1 MIGVNCGP
9 NMASLVSG
17 LPLHG
22 SQIRTMRLVA
32 LHPEPLPA
40 HGKPLFQGAQID
52 EPTLPSLSESPMGS
66 QFCPGGIRPV
76 KGWNRFTVFVNA
88 SFNPLAPPLNQH
100 Y

>member
-40 HGKPLFQGAQID
+40 HGKPLFQG
-52 EPTLPSLSESPMGS
+52 PRSTS
-66 QFCPGGIRPV
+66 R
-76 KGWNRFTVFVNA
+76 RFHRYRSRRWGA
-88 SFNPLAPPLNQH
+88 SFVQVAYDP
-100 Y
+100 

>member
-40 HGKPLFQGAQID
+40 HGKPLFPRGPDRRADASIVIGVAD
-52 EPTLPSLSESPMGS
+52 GEPVLSRWHTTRERLE
-66 QFCPGGIRPV
+66 QVHCFCE
-76 KGWNRFTVFVNA
+76 RFI
-88 SFNPLAPPLNQH
+88 
-100 Y
+100 

>member
-40 HGKPLFQGAQID
+40 HGKPLFQGTQID
-52 EPTLPSLSESPMGS
+52 EPTLALFQRACQNCHSKNTQWPWYSHLV
-66 QFCPGGIRPV
+66 RD
-76 KGWNRFTVFVNA
+76 RFDV
-88 SFNPLAPPLNQH
+88 
-100 Y
+100 